1 MCMCTHMGMV
11 TKNISIMEDV
21 YRLLLARKM
30 SDESFSDVIRRELKK
45 KRSIMEFAGAWKD
58 LVSDKEAEEMKNTI
72 KELRKNSLKGV
83 LRRINVK

>member
-1 MCMCTHMGMV
+1 MGTHIGMG

-30 SDESFSDVIRRELKK
+30 QNESFSDVIRRELGR

-58 LVSDKEAEEMKNTI
+58 LVSDKEAEDMKKAISN
-72 KELRKNSLKGV
+72 LRKRSTKDLLKNDIY
-83 LRRINVK
+83 R

>member
-1 MCMCTHMGMV
+1 MGMV

>member
-1 MCMCTHMGMV
+1 MCTHMGMV